1 MWGYAVLFMSKKS
14 VKFFFAKTF
23 TESYRTISEEYFI
36 KKMYANSLEK
46 SRDTNFLKIAKN
58 IEKLR
63 FYPFSYL

>member
-46 SRDTNFLKIAKN
+46 IERYEFFKN
-58 IEKLR
+58 SEK
-63 FYPFSYL
+63 Y